1 MALVVFLTNASPL
14 SIVEAPQSCWRKGTL
29 TVSTNPSLA
38 LLKKSLNC
46 MGFNMGPVEGC
57 GKFSKSAL
65 VLLRRRSTQRTF
77 QVPIKSCRIW
87 YCFCMDID
95 LTGFS
100 TAQQQALFDLLILS
114 MYADGHLSTVEDE
127 QLQKLLA
134 AMGFTDEI
142 DRQREFDAAV
152 TRIRPSIQSV
162 YKAKEQALLLAAAF
176 TVRSQQKQVFEA
188 VEHIMTFDKHVSTW
202 ENTLLMEL
210 RMKFRL

>member
-1 MALVVFLTNASPL
+1 
-14 SIVEAPQSCWRKGTL
+14 
-29 TVSTNPSLA
+29 
-38 LLKKSLNC
+38 
-46 MGFNMGPVEGC
+46 
-57 GKFSKSAL
+57 
-65 VLLRRRSTQRTF
+65 
-77 QVPIKSCRIW
+77 
-87 YCFCMDID
+87 MDID

-152 TRIRPSIQSV
+152 TRIRPSIQSI

-176 TVRSQQKQVFEA
+176 IVRSQQKQVFVA
-188 VEHIMTFDKHVSTW
+188 VEQIMTFDKHISTW